1 MRLNTT
7 LLYPLTWLTC
17 VETIMILTDF
27 WLEVAALC
35 ALGDTLL
42 GVATLV
48 VAVLD
53 AIDWIS
59 FTKLDKSDILY
70 GRYFVYALGV

>member
-1 MRLNTT
+1 MT

-27 WLEVAALC
+27 WLEATA

-42 GVATLV
+42 GIATLGI
-48 VAVLD
+48 AVLD

>member
-1 MRLNTT
+1 
-7 LLYPLTWLTC
+7 
-17 VETIMILTDF
+17 
-27 WLEVAALC
+27 VALVDA
-35 ALGDTLL
+35 AFGA
-42 GVATLV
+42 ATLV
-48 VAVLD
+48 VAALV